1 MRAVRETTVKQ
12 NILVKLPITNY
23 KNYQFWQNNIFFCN
37 EFIYCLYS
45 IEKNSFSIFIRA
57 IFLIRENFGKFLLK
71 LEISASCKNK
81 KFY

>member
-45 IEKNSFSIFIRA
+45 TEKNSFSIFIRA